1 MKGRMKMPIHAGAVF
16 AATVAVLITI
26 QTALAQGLL
35 TKGGDAPVTI
45 NADDGIEWVRDEKKY
60 IARGNASAN
69 RNNATVNADT
79 LTAFYREKKEGGG
92 QEIFRVDADG
102 NVKISTDDQQAVGD
116 KAVYHVDKAVFV
128 LVGKN
133 LKLTS
138 NQGILTARDSLEYW
152 EEKRLAVARGDA
164 VVVQDGQRVRAD
176 VMTAHMEAAT
186 DSATP
191 KSKPKKKKATAKP
204 KKPTAAGKKS
214 PGADLGL
221 GGGDSQI
228 RQVDAFGN
236 VHISLQKAIVRGDTG
251 VYVPSRGVA
260 TLCGN
265 VRITSGKNQLNGKC
279 AEVNLRTGIYKLT
292 GRAKGLVLPRREQ
305 Q

>member
-1 MKGRMKMPIHAGAVF
+1 MPTFPHRARLVAAIAV
-16 AATVAVLITI
+16 VVLM
-26 QTALAQGLL
+26 ASPDAFAQGLL
-35 TKGGDAPVTI
+35 SQGGDAPVTI
-45 NADDGIEWVRDEKKY
+45 NADNGIEWIRDEKKY
-60 IARGNASAN
+60 IARGNASAS

-79 LTAFYREKKEGGG
+79 LTAFYREKTEGQG

-102 NVKISTDDQQAVGD
+102 NVRITTDDQQAVGD

-128 LVGKN
+128 LVGEN

-138 NQGILTARDSLEYW
+138 SQGVLTARDSLEYW

-164 VVVQDGQRVRAD
+164 VVVQEGQRVRAD
-176 VMTAHMEAAT
+176 VMTAHLDDAA
-186 DSATP
+186 DSSAE
-191 KSKPKKKKATAKP
+191 K
-204 KKPTAAGKKS
+204 TAAKKES
-214 PGADLGL
+214 AESKNGNGQNPPGGELGF
-221 GGGDSQI
+221 GGADSQI

-265 VRITSGKNQLNGKC
+265 VRITSGQNQLNGKC

-292 GRAKGLVLPRREQ
+292 GRAKGLVQPRRESQ
-305 Q
+305 

>member
-1 MKGRMKMPIHAGAVF
+1 MKMPTITGRVRTYAAAV
-16 AATVAVLITI
+16 AILMTAPG
-26 QTALAQGLL
+26 ALAQGLL
-35 TKGGDAPVTI
+35 SKGGDAPVTI
-45 NADDGIEWVRDEKKY
+45 NADNGIEWVRDEKKY

-102 NVKISTDDQQAVGD
+102 NVKISTDEQQAVGD
-116 KAVYHVDKAVFV
+116 KAVYHVDKSVFV

-138 NQGILTARDSLEYW
+138 SQGVLTARDSLEYW

-176 VMTAHMEAAT
+176 VMTAHMDAAADSKT
-186 DSATP
+186 DKT
-191 KSKPKKKKATAKP
+191 KTKKKKAKAKP
-204 KKPTAAGKKS
+204 KNKTTPKKS
-214 PGADLGL
+214 AGGDLGFA
-221 GGGDSQI
+221 GGDSQI

-292 GRAKGLVLPRREQ
+292 GRAKGLVQPRREQ

>member
-1 MKGRMKMPIHAGAVF
+1 MSGRMRIATIVSAAV
-16 AATVAVLITI
+16 ATVTVVLITAP
-26 QTALAQGLL
+26 TALAQGLL

-79 LTAFYREKKEGGG
+79 LTAFYREKTEGGG

-102 NVKISTDDQQAVGD
+102 NVRISTDAQQAVGD

-138 NQGILTARDSLEYW
+138 SQGVLTARDSLEYW

-176 VMTAHMEAAT
+176 VMTAHMETAA

-191 KSKPKKKKATAKP
+191 KTKPKKKKAKVKPRKP
-204 KKPTAAGKKS
+204 KSAAKKS
-214 PGADLGL
+214 PGAELGF

-292 GRAKGLVLPRREQ
+292 GRAKGLVQPRREQ

>member
-1 MKGRMKMPIHAGAVF
+1 MPTITRHVLATAAV
-16 AATVAVLITI
+16 VLMTS
-26 QTALAQGLL
+26 QSGLTQGLL
-35 TKGGDAPVTI
+35 SKGGDSPVTI
-45 NADDGIEWVRDEKKY
+45 NADNGIEWVRDEKKY
-60 IARGNASAN
+60 VARGNASAN

-116 KAVYHVDKAVFV
+116 KAVYHVDKSVFV

-138 NQGILTARDSLEYW
+138 SQGVLTARDSLEYW

-176 VMTAHMEAAT
+176 VMTAHMETAA
-186 DSATP
+186 DSPSSKT
-191 KSKPKKKKATAKP
+191 KPKKKKE
-204 KKPTAAGKKS
+204 KKPASAAKKS
-214 PGADLGL
+214 PGEDLGL

-292 GRAKGLVLPRREQ
+292 GRAKGLVQPRQEQ

>member
-1 MKGRMKMPIHAGAVF
+1 MPTITRHIL
-16 AATVAVLITI
+16 AAASVVVMTSQL
-26 QTALAQGLL
+26 ALAQGLL
-35 TKGGDAPVTI
+35 SKGGDSPVTI
-45 NADDGIEWVRDEKKY
+45 NADNGIEWVRDEKKY

-102 NVKISTDDQQAVGD
+102 NVKISTDEQQAVGD

-138 NQGILTARDSLEYW
+138 SQGVLTARDSLEYW

-176 VMTAHMEAAT
+176 VMTAHMESAA
-186 DSATP
+186 DSTA
-191 KSKPKKKKATAKP
+191 SKPKPKQRKA
-204 KKPTAAGKKS
+204 KKPTSTAKKS
-214 PGADLGL
+214 PGADLGF

-292 GRAKGLVLPRREQ
+292 GRAKGLVQPRREQ

>member
-1 MKGRMKMPIHAGAVF
+1 MSARMSIPTLSAHALAAAVVILM
-16 AATVAVLITI
+16 TSH
-26 QTALAQGLL
+26 TALAQGLMSQ
-35 TKGGDAPVTI
+35 GGDAPVTI
-45 NADDGIEWVRDEKKY
+45 NADNGIEWVRDEKKY

-79 LTAFYREKKEGGG
+79 LTAFYREKQEGGG

-116 KAVYHVDKAVFV
+116 KAVYHVDKSVFV
-128 LVGKN
+128 LVGEN

-138 NQGILTARDSLEYW
+138 SQGVLTARDSLEYW

-176 VMTAHMEAAT
+176 VMTAHLEADTGAK
-186 DSATP
+186 TP
-191 KSKPKKKKATAKP
+191 NSKSKKDTAK
-204 KKPTAAGKKS
+204 TARQKTKS
-214 PGADLGL
+214 TKSSSPELGF
-221 GGGDSQI
+221 GGGNSQI

-292 GRAKGLVLPRREQ
+292 GRAKGLVQPRREQ

>member
-1 MKGRMKMPIHAGAVF
+1 MKMPTITGRVRTFAIAV
-16 AATVAVLITI
+16 AILMTAPG
-26 QTALAQGLL
+26 ALAQGLL
-35 TKGGDAPVTI
+35 SKGGDAPVTI
-45 NADDGIEWVRDEKKY
+45 NADNGIEWVRDEKKY

-69 RNNATVNADT
+69 RNDATVNADT
-79 LTAFYREKKEGGG
+79 LTAFYREKQDGGG

-102 NVKISTDDQQAVGD
+102 NVKISTDAQQAVGD

-138 NQGILTARDSLEYW
+138 SQGVLTARDSLEYW

-176 VMTAHMEAAT
+176 VMTAHMDAT
-186 DSATP
+186 ADSTAGKT
-191 KSKPKKKKATAKP
+191 KPQKKKAKTNP
-204 KKPTAAGKKS
+204 KKPKASAEKSAG
-214 PGADLGL
+214 GDLGF

-292 GRAKGLVLPRREQ
+292 GRAKGLVQPRREQ

>member
-1 MKGRMKMPIHAGAVF
+1 MPAIKNRARTFATAVAALMATQGAV
-16 AATVAVLITI
+16 
-26 QTALAQGLL
+26 AQGLL
-35 TKGGDAPVTI
+35 SKGGDSPVTI
-45 NADDGIEWVRDEKKY
+45 NADNGIEWVRDEKKY

-79 LTAFYREKKEGGG
+79 LTAFYREKKDGKG

-116 KAVYHVDKAVFV
+116 KAVYHVDKSVFV

-176 VMTAHMEAAT
+176 VMTAHIDEPA
-186 DSATP
+186 DSKAS
-191 KSKPKKKKATAKP
+191 KSAPKKKKAKPAKS
-204 KKPTAAGKKS
+204 KKKKS
-214 PGADLGL
+214 AGGDLGF

-292 GRAKGLVLPRREQ
+292 GRAKGLVQPRREQ
-305 Q
+305 K

>member
-1 MKGRMKMPIHAGAVF
+1 MPTITSRARSFATAVVILM
-16 AATVAVLITI
+16 AS
-26 QTALAQGLL
+26 QSALAQGLL
-35 TKGGDAPVTI
+35 SKGGDAPMTI
-45 NADDGIEWVRDEKKY
+45 NADNGIEWVRDEKKY

-69 RNNATVNADT
+69 RNNATINADT
-79 LTAFYREKKEGGG
+79 LTAFYREKKDGKG

-102 NVKISTDDQQAVGD
+102 NVRISTDDQQAVGD
-116 KAVYHVDKAVFV
+116 KAVYHVDKSVFV

-138 NQGILTARDSLEYW
+138 NQGVLTARDSLEYW

-176 VMTAHMEAAT
+176 VMTAHMDAAT
-186 DSATP
+186 DSKTP
-191 KSKPKKKKATAKP
+191 QTKQKTKPKKKKAKTKKTKP
-204 KKPTAAGKKS
+204 KNTAG
-214 PGADLGL
+214 GDLGF

-292 GRAKGLVLPRREQ
+292 GRAKGLVQPRQEQ
-305 Q
+305 K

>member
-1 MKGRMKMPIHAGAVF
+1 MPTFPHRARLVAAIAV
-16 AATVAVLITI
+16 VVLMASPD
-26 QTALAQGLL
+26 ALAQGLL
-35 TKGGDAPVTI
+35 SQGGDAPVTI
-45 NADDGIEWVRDEKKY
+45 NADNGIEWIRDEKKY
-60 IARGNASAN
+60 IARGNASAS

-79 LTAFYREKKEGGG
+79 LTAFYREKTEGQG

-102 NVKISTDDQQAVGD
+102 NVRITTDDQQAVGD

-128 LVGKN
+128 LVGEN

-138 NQGILTARDSLEYW
+138 SQGVLTARDSLEYW
-152 EEKRLAVARGDA
+152 EDKRLAVARGF
-164 VVVQDGQRVRAD
+164 R
-176 VMTAHMEAAT
+176 
-186 DSATP
+186 
-191 KSKPKKKKATAKP
+191 
-204 KKPTAAGKKS
+204 
-214 PGADLGL
+214 GA
-221 GGGDSQI
+221 DSQI

-265 VRITSGKNQLNGKC
+265 VRITSGQNQLNGKC

-292 GRAKGLVLPRREQ
+292 GRAKGLVQPRRESQ
-305 Q
+305 

>member
-1 MKGRMKMPIHAGAVF
+1 MRMPTITNRARSFATAVVILM
-16 AATVAVLITI
+16 AS
-26 QTALAQGLL
+26 QSALAQGLL
-35 TKGGDAPVTI
+35 SKGGDAPVTI
-45 NADDGIEWVRDEKKY
+45 NADNGIEWVRDEKKY

-69 RNNATVNADT
+69 RNNATIHADT
-79 LTAFYREKKEGGG
+79 LTAFYREKKDGNG

-102 NVKISTDDQQAVGD
+102 NVRILTDDQQAVGD
-116 KAVYHVDKAVFV
+116 KAVYHVDKSVFV

-138 NQGILTARDSLEYW
+138 NQGVLTARDSLEYW

-176 VMTAHMEAAT
+176 VMTAHIEDA
-186 DSATP
+186 DSKTGKA
-191 KSKPKKKKATAKP
+191 KPKKKP
-204 KKPTAAGKKS
+204 KKKTTKK
-214 PGADLGL
+214 P
-221 GGGDSQI
+221 GGDGPNFGGEDTQI

-292 GRAKGLVLPRREQ
+292 GRAKGLVQPRREQ
-305 Q
+305 K